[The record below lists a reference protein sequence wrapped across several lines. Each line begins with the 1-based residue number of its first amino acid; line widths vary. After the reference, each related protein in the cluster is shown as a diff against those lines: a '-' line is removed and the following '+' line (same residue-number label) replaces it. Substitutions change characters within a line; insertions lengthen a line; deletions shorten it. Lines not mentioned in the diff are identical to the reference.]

1 MKAVIG
7 ILLIFAGFA
16 IDYFVVTG
24 KLPPQG
30 GITPPSGTPPLP
42 TASSVSNTFSAT
54 TGQGTTS
61 GNTPASTTTVGYQSG
76 GFRL

>member
-7 ILLIFAGFA
+7 ILLIFTGFA

-30 GITPPSGTPPLP
+30 GVTPPTSGAPPLP
-42 TASSVSNTFSAT
+42 TAASTSSGFAAT
-54 TGQGTTS
+54 TGQGNTNGTYGSYAPPMAGGYKTS
-61 GNTPASTTTVGYQSG
+61 
-76 GFRL
+76 